1 MPNPE
6 SEGREKKVLVRG
18 ADGALYVLTKT
29 KPPEKLTEEEV
40 TKVTKIVKKAE
51 ENLADILEK
60 EVPRLDFSKEHSVR
74 ITIPE
79 VFTEQ

>member
-1 MPNPE
+1 M
-6 SEGREKKVLVRG
+6 VRR
-18 ADGALYVLTKT
+18 V
-29 KPPEKLTEEEV
+29 
-40 TKVTKIVKKAE
+40 E